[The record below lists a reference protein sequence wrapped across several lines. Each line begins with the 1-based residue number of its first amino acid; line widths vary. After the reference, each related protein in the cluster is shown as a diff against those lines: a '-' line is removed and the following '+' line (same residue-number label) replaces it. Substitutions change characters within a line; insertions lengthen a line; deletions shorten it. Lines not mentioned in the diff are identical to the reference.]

1 MLKHRQIRPAW
12 DLVSYTKNGN
22 FVQRPPCVFYSNL
35 IQCLIRNCAWLSCS
49 QGVKCQP
56 LQADERDHGK
66 VCVYGAAR
74 IYRRTCAMASHL
86 VWVWGE
92 SQFADFVTT
101 KINYP
106 LRIQRLVT
114 EVCTIATIP
123 NNRKPKIATRLQEHK
138 FWPLTFFTSRHF
150 CPLISRVQK
159 TFANTTQRWWGY
171 IWNFPQRSICGACLN
186 CGQK

>member
-1 MLKHRQIRPAW
+1 MRLSFIHLKWSFRAAPPLRFLFKHASFETAPDSPVRKGWNVNLFRQVRET
-12 DLVSYTKNGN
+12 TK
-22 FVQRPPCVFYSNL
+22 RCVCTGLWGF
-35 IQCLIRNCAWLSCS
+35 I
-49 QGVKCQP
+49 
-56 LQADERDHGK
+56 D
-66 VCVYGAAR
+66 
-74 IYRRTCAMASHL
+74 RRAIASHL

-92 SQFADFVTT
+92 SQCAGFVTT

-123 NNRKPKIATRLQEHK
+123 NNRKSKIATRLQEHK

-171 IWNFPQRSICGACLN
+171 ICNFPQRSICGACLN
-186 CGQK
+186 CAQK